1 MKEAMW
7 YKKLSDERVRC
18 DLCNHRC
25 VINNGKR
32 GICGVREN
40 KEGTLFSLVYGKV
53 IASHVDPIEKK
64 PLFHFYPG
72 SNSFSI
78 ATVGCN
84 FKCTHCQNSEIS
96 QMPIDNNRIMGQDI
110 LPEKIVELAL
120 MGNCQSI
127 SYTYTEP
134 TVFMEYALDVAKIA
148 KDKGLKNVYV
158 TNGYMTEEVLNEVY
172 PYMDAVNVDLKG
184 FTEEHYQNVCGAR
197 LKPVMDTIRLM
208 KQLGI
213 WVELTTL
220 IIPTINDS
228 EDDLRR
234 LATFIFSIGREIPW
248 HVSRFHPTY
257 KMNNLPP
264 TPVRSVIK
272 ARQIGLEI
280 GLRYVY
286 TGNIQGDDGENTYCY
301 NCGKVLIER
310 RGYNIGQVHV
320 NDSKC
325 SFCGADVDIE
335 LEDSKIT
342 IRQRNLR
349 IQC

>member
-72 SNSFSI
+72 SYSFSI

-84 FKCTHCQNSEIS
+84 FKCTHCQNSDIS

-120 MGNCQSI
+120 SGNCQSI

-158 TNGYMTEEVLNEVY
+158 TNGYMTEEVLNEIY
-172 PYMDAVNVDLKG
+172 PYMDAANVDLKG

-197 LKPVMDTIRLM
+197 LKPIMDTIRLM
-208 KQLGI
+208 KQLGVWI
-213 WVELTTL
+213 ELTTL

-228 EDDLRR
+228 EDDIRR
-234 LATFIFSIGREIPW
+234 LAEFIVSIGREIPW

-257 KMNNLPP
+257 KMNNLQP

-272 ARQIGLEI
+272 ARQIGLEV

-301 NCGKVLIER
+301 SCGKSLIER
-310 RGYNIGQVHV
+310 HGYNIGHVHIKG
-320 NDSKC
+320 SKC
-325 SFCGADVDIE
+325 YFCGADVDMV
-335 LEDSKIT
+335 
-342 IRQRNLR
+342 QN
-349 IQC
+349 

>member
-72 SNSFSI
+72 SYSFSI

-120 MGNCQSI
+120 SGNCQSI

-158 TNGYMTEEVLNEVY
+158 TNGYMTEEVLNEIY
-172 PYMDAVNVDLKG
+172 PYMDAANVDLKG

-197 LKPVMDTIRLM
+197 LKPIMDTIRLM
-208 KQLGI
+208 KQLGVWI
-213 WVELTTL
+213 ELTTL

-228 EDDLRR
+228 EDDIRR
-234 LATFIFSIGREIPW
+234 LAEFIVSIGREIPW

-257 KMNNLPP
+257 KMNNLQP

-272 ARQIGLEI
+272 ARQIGLEV

-301 NCGKVLIER
+301 SCGKSLIER
-310 RGYNIGQVHV
+310 HGYNIGHVHIKG
-320 NDSKC
+320 SKC
-325 SFCGADVDIE
+325 YFCGADVDMV
-335 LEDSKIT
+335 
-342 IRQRNLR
+342 QN
-349 IQC
+349 

>member
-72 SNSFSI
+72 SYSFSI

-84 FKCTHCQNSEIS
+84 FKCTHCQNSDIS

-120 MGNCQSI
+120 SGNCQSI

-172 PYMDAVNVDLKG
+172 PYMDAANVDLKG

-208 KQLGI
+208 KQLGV

-234 LATFIFSIGREIPW
+234 LAEFIVSMGREIPW

-257 KMNNLPP
+257 KMNNLPS

-272 ARQIGLEI
+272 ARQIGLEV

-301 NCGKVLIER
+301 SCGKSLIER
-310 RGYNIGQVHV
+310 HGYNIGHVHIKG
-320 NDSKC
+320 SKC
-325 SFCGADVDIE
+325 SFCGADVDMV
-335 LEDSKIT
+335 
-342 IRQRNLR
+342 QN
-349 IQC
+349 

>member
-40 KEGTLFSLVYGKV
+40 KEGKLFSLVYGKV
-53 IASHVDPIEKK
+53 IASQVDPIEKK

-72 SNSFSI
+72 SHSFSI

-84 FKCTHCQNSEIS
+84 FKCTHCQNSDIS

-110 LPEKIVELAL
+110 PPEKIVELAVRD
-120 MGNCQSI
+120 NCQSI

-148 KDKGLKNVYV
+148 KAKGLKNVYV
-158 TNGYMTEEVLNEVY
+158 TNGYMTEEVLNEVF
-172 PYMDAVNVDLKG
+172 PYMDAANIDLKA

-197 LKPVMDTIRLM
+197 LKPVMDTIKLM

-228 EDDLRR
+228 DDDLRR
-234 LATFIFSIGREIPW
+234 LAEFIFSVGREIPW

-272 ARQIGLEI
+272 ARQIGLEV

-310 RGYNIGQVHV
+310 IGYNIGQVHV
-320 NDSKC
+320 KDSKC
-325 SFCGADVDIE
+325 SFCDADVDIK
-335 LEDSKIT
+335 LE
-342 IRQRNLR
+342 N
-349 IQC
+349 

>member
-18 DLCNHRC
+18 DLCSHRC

-72 SNSFSI
+72 SHSFSI

-84 FKCTHCQNSEIS
+84 FKCTHCQNSDIS
-96 QMPIDNNRIMGQDI
+96 QMPIDTNRIMGQDI

-120 MGNCQSI
+120 SGDCQSI

-172 PYMDAVNVDLKG
+172 PYMDAANVDLKG

-208 KQLGI
+208 KQLGV

-234 LATFIFSIGREIPW
+234 LAEFIFSIGREIPW

-272 ARQIGLEI
+272 ARQMGLEV

-310 RGYNIGQVHV
+310 IGYNIGLVHV
-320 NDSKC
+320 KDSKC
-325 SFCGADVDIE
+325 SFCGADVDIK
-335 LEDSKIT
+335 LKD
-342 IRQRNLR
+342 
-349 IQC
+349 

>member
-72 SNSFSI
+72 SYSFSI

-84 FKCTHCQNSEIS
+84 FKCTHCQNSDIS

-120 MGNCQSI
+120 RGDCQSI

-172 PYMDAVNVDLKG
+172 PYMDAANVDLKG

-208 KQLGI
+208 KQLGV

-234 LATFIFSIGREIPW
+234 LAEFIVSIGREIPW

-286 TGNIQGDDGENTYCY
+286 TGNIQGGDGENTYCY
-301 NCGKVLIER
+301 NCGKSLIER

-320 NDSKC
+320 KGSKC

-335 LEDSKIT
+335 LED
-342 IRQRNLR
+342 
-349 IQC
+349 

>member
-18 DLCNHRC
+18 DLCSHRC

-72 SNSFSI
+72 SYSFSI

-84 FKCTHCQNSEIS
+84 FKCTHCQNSDIS

-120 MGNCQSI
+120 RGDCQSI

-172 PYMDAVNVDLKG
+172 PYMDAANVDLKG

-208 KQLGI
+208 KQLGV

-234 LATFIFSIGREIPW
+234 LAEFIVSIGREIPW

-264 TPVRSVIK
+264 TPVQSVIK
-272 ARQIGLEI
+272 ARQIGLEV

-310 RGYNIGQVHV
+310 IGYNIGQVHV
-320 NDSKC
+320 KSSKC

-335 LEDSKIT
+335 LED
-342 IRQRNLR
+342 
-349 IQC
+349 

>member
-72 SNSFSI
+72 SYSFSI

-84 FKCTHCQNSEIS
+84 FKCTHCQNSDIS

-120 MGNCQSI
+120 SGDCQSI

-158 TNGYMTEEVLNEVY
+158 TNGYMTEEALNEVY
-172 PYMDAVNVDLKG
+172 PYMDAANVDLKG

-208 KQLGI
+208 KQLGV

-234 LATFIFSIGREIPW
+234 LAEFIFSIGREIPW

-272 ARQIGLEI
+272 ARQIGLEV

-310 RGYNIGQVHV
+310 IGYNIGPVHV
-320 NDSKC
+320 KSSKC
-325 SFCGADVDIE
+325 SFCGADVDIINYV
-335 LEDSKIT
+335 S
-342 IRQRNLR
+342 
-349 IQC
+349 